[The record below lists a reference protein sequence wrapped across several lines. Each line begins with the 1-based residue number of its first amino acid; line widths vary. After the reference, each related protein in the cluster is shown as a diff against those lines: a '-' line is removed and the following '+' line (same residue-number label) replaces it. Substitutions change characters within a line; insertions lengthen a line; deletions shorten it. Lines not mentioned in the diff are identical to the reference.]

1 MRESRIPAVWIIQT
15 RAAGR
20 TIERFPGSI
29 IMNRSPTAAF
39 ISSASKATLLARQE
53 NTLPGEAE
61 SFSSRARLRRD
72 FGKAD

>member
-1 MRESRIPAVWIIQT
+1 MRESRIPTVWIIQT

-20 TIERFPGSI
+20 TIESFPGI

-39 ISSASKATLLARQE
+39 ISSASEASLLARQE

-61 SFSSRARLRRD
+61 RFSFRARLHRD